1 MHVKWANTAAC
12 VSFSPSDGRSRA
24 HQCPLPP
31 FIISKLVVEW
41 EKPIRTCEYTA
52 ETTKELWDEVA
63 THTPPAH
70 TTAFPVGGGRSIQ
83 QIGENICA
91 PPCSFISVSSTDKV
105 AQINLKR
112 RTKPFK
118 CSYCV
123 CTVYYLL
130 TLHWLRA
137 KKAIGFAAP
146 MGQHGL
152 VFCGGFFPH
161 PLRQVLMGFG
171 GFPSFLRRLSA
182 VQPINDRKSS
192 CGFSS
197 DTRSRL
203 IQDEKMGIST
213 LRLSKVSPFR

>member
-1 MHVKWANTAAC
+1 MHVKWANTAGC
-12 VSFSPSDGRSRA
+12 VSFSPSDGRIRA

-31 FIISKLVVEW
+31 FIISKPVVEW

-83 QIGENICA
+83 QIGGNICA

-112 RTKPFK
+112 TKPFK

-130 TLHWLRA
+130 TLHWLQA

-152 VFCGGFFPH
+152 VFWGGFFPH

-182 VQPINDRKSS
+182 VQPINDRKI
-192 CGFSS
+192 FMWIFIWHTQQI
-197 DTRSRL
+197 DTKWVF
-203 IQDEKMGIST
+203 Q
-213 LRLSKVSPFR
+213 LRLSKVSPFS